1 RKNPQTEA
9 FVAAIAEDARELG
22 LTYGVYASVMIAQ
35 AILESGSGQSGLASP
50 PYYNLFGIKGTS
62 GSRSVSM
69 MTAED
74 NGTGEFYTI
83 QAAFRAYTG

>member
-1 RKNPQTEA
+1 MALLLLR
-9 FVAAIAEDARELG
+9 I
-22 LTYGVYASVMIAQ
+22 I
-35 AILESGSGQSGLASP
+35 ICLES
-50 PYYNLFGIKGTS
+50 KGTS

-83 QAAFRAYTG
+83 QAAFRAYTGYKESLKDYIHLLRTGIEWEC